1 MLPRPPAILTYHA
14 LGTRLPR
21 EQDPANLVVP
31 PEAFR
36 SQLLSMR
43 RRGYEFIRLLDFAA
57 ELENGSPPKGLCA
70 VTFDDGTLD
79 NLTILEPIL
88 RQLQVPATV
97 FACPGLLG
105 EPHPDIAPEAGV
117 RLLDEDELRQL
128 DQSPWVEIGSHTS
141 EHTELVDADAGEALR
156 LMTES
161 RVQLEG
167 LLDHPVLSF
176 AYPNC
181 TYSASC
187 PEAAGKA
194 GYEVA
199 VTCGQRGG
207 WNRYELH
214 RELIDG
220 LDSRLSFELKA
231 RGVFRR
237 LYDSPPGR
245 LGRWAVRS
253 RRHPGPVR

>member
-1 MLPRPPAILTYHA
+1 VVLTYHA

-43 RRGYEFIRLLDFAA
+43 RRGYEFIRLLDLAA
-57 ELENGSPPKGLCA
+57 NLENGSAPKGMCA
-70 VTFDDGTLD
+70 VTVDDGTLD

-88 RQLQVPATV
+88 RELQVPVTV

-105 EPHPDIAPEAGV
+105 EPHPDLAPEAGV
-117 RLLDEDELRQL
+117 RLMDEDELRQL
-128 DQSPWVEIGSHTS
+128 DQSDWVEIGSHTS
-141 EHTELVDADAGEALR
+141 EHTELVDADAGLALR

-161 RVQLEG
+161 REQLEG

-187 PEAAGKA
+187 PGAAARA
-194 GYEVA
+194 GYQVA

-207 WNRYELH
+207 WRRYELH

-220 LDSRLSFELKA
+220 LDSRLTFELKA
-231 RGVFRR
+231 RGVFRL
-237 LYDSPPGR
+237 LYDLPVGR
-245 LGRWAVRS
+245 VGRWAVRS
-253 RRHPGPVR
+253 RRHPDSVR